1 MLAVAVQETESYMK
15 VDFAKLDRAFN
26 PRVVAVVGDS
36 KENSNFQ
43 WIRANLPFTGKLYSV
58 QISPSSIEG
67 IKAMGVE
74 NYTSLLDIPEPVDLA
89 IVSAPRVAALKILDD
104 CIRKGLPA
112 AHFFTAG
119 FSETGMEEGAKL
131 ERQLLL
137 RAQEADFHLIGP
149 NCMGIF
155 NPNIGLKQRFEQYS
169 GVTGPVGLISQ
180 SGTHAINFSLEAKV
194 QGLYINK
201 SVSFGNGRVLDAAD
215 FVEYF
220 AADDGVK
227 AIGMYLEGVRD
238 GRKFLRVL
246 KEVSAR
252 KPVVIWKGGRTEE
265 GGRAIASHTGS
276 LAVPR
281 AVWDSAIRQCGA
293 IGVDR
298 MEELID
304 TLKALIFL
312 PPICGDRVGITG
324 VSGGQSVAIADAF
337 AEVGLKVPTPA
348 RESCER
354 LLTFY
359 SPIGGGYLNPIDTG
373 NANRK
378 ELKRIMEVLE
388 QDPNMDNLVMLISAR
403 RIIMQ
408 PEDLQEQVELL
419 SEVKERAAKPVI
431 AITAYSTFEEARM
444 AIEITQKL
452 QERGIVKFPSLERA
466 ARALRNALDYYTFK
480 KGGSS

>member
-1 MLAVAVQETESYMK
+1 MR

-26 PRVVAVVGDS
+26 ARVLAIVGDS

-43 WIRANLPFTGKLYSV
+43 WIRAHLPFTGKLYSV
-58 QISPSSIEG
+58 QISPSSIG
-67 IKAMGVE
+67 DIKSLAVE
-74 NYTSLLDIPEPVDLA
+74 MYTSLLAIPEPVVLA
-89 IVSAPRVAALKILDD
+89 IVSAPRGAALRILED
-104 CIRKGLPA
+104 CIRKEISA

-119 FSETGMEEGAKL
+119 FTETGTEEGINL
-131 ERQLLL
+131 ERQLVL
-137 RAQEADFHLIGP
+137 RAQQANFHLIGP

-155 NPNIGLKQRFEQYS
+155 NPNVGLKQRIEQYS
-169 GVTGPVGLISQ
+169 GLSGPVGLISQ
-180 SGTHAINFSLEAKV
+180 SGTHAINFSLEAQL

-201 SVSFGNGRVLDAAD
+201 SVSFGNGRVLDSAD

-220 AADDGVK
+220 GADPGIK
-227 AIGMYLEGVRD
+227 AIGMYLEGIRD

-246 KEVSAR
+246 KEVSAQ
-252 KPVVIWKGGRTEE
+252 KPVVIWKGGRTQE

-281 AVWDSAIRQCGA
+281 AIWDSANRQCGA

-298 MEELID
+298 IEELID

-337 AEVGLKVPTPA
+337 AEVGLKVPTPT
-348 RESCER
+348 RESCDK

-359 SPIGGGYLNPIDTG
+359 SLIGGGYLNPIDTG
-373 NANRK
+373 NANRR

-388 QDPNMDNLVMLISAR
+388 QDTNMDNLVMLISAR
-403 RIIMQ
+403 RVIME
-408 PEDLQEQVELL
+408 PEDFQEQVELL
-419 SEVKERAAKPVI
+419 SEIKERATKPVI

-444 AIEITQKL
+444 AIDITQKL

-466 ARALRNALDYYTFK
+466 SRALRNALDYYTFK
-480 KGGSS
+480 NGTDSSLDPQGMK

>member
-1 MLAVAVQETESYMK
+1 MK

-26 PRVVAVVGDS
+26 PRVLAVVGDS

-43 WIRANLPFTGKLYSV
+43 WIRAHIPFTGKLYSV

-67 IKAMGVE
+67 IKALGVE
-74 NYTSLLDIPEPVDLA
+74 NYTTLLDIPEPVDLA
-89 IVSAPRVAALKILDD
+89 IVSAPRGAALKILDD
-104 CIRKGLPA
+104 CIRKELPA

-119 FSETGMEEGAKL
+119 FTETGEEEGAKL
-131 ERQLLL
+131 ERQLVL
-137 RAQEADFHLIGP
+137 RAQQENFHLIGP
-149 NCMGIF
+149 NCMGLF
-155 NPNIGLKQRFEQYS
+155 NPRIGLKQRAEQYS
-169 GVTGPVGLISQ
+169 GLTGPIGLISQ
-180 SGTHAINFSLEAKV
+180 SGTHAINFSLEAQL

-201 SVSFGNGRVLDAAD
+201 SVSFGNGRVLDSAD

-220 AADDGVK
+220 AGDPEIK

-238 GRKFLRVL
+238 GGKFLRAL
-246 KEVSAR
+246 RKVSAK
-252 KPVVIWKGGRTEE
+252 KPVVIWKGGRTQE

-281 AVWDSAIRQCGA
+281 AVWDSAIRQSGA

-337 AEVGLKVPTPA
+337 AEVGLKLPTPA
-348 RESCER
+348 RESCDK

-359 SPIGGGYLNPIDTG
+359 SLIGGGYLNPIDTG

-403 RIIMQ
+403 RVMME
-408 PEDLQEQVELL
+408 PADLEEQVELL
-419 SEVKERAAKPVI
+419 SEIKERGTKPVI

-452 QERGIVKFPSLERA
+452 QERGIVKFSSLERA
-466 ARALRNALDYYTFK
+466 ARALRNVLDYYTFK
-480 KGGSS
+480 NMTGSSVN